1 MSAHPPCTDLKLRP
15 DIVMNLASYGVGA
28 TLLLAF
34 FHDKLDLPGVW
45 LQRLDILLALC
56 VLTFFMRLALLV
68 FILREE
74 LRPRPSETEPGPG
87 MFKRL
92 ASFTLLLAVMVLGVK
107 LAAIAEASSL
117 KSALV
122 LGLALI
128 AASLELFVRGF
139 RHAISM
145 PVNT

>member
-1 MSAHPPCTDLKLRP
+1 
-15 DIVMNLASYGVGA
+15 
-28 TLLLAF
+28 
-34 FHDKLDLPGVW
+34 
-45 LQRLDILLALC
+45 
-56 VLTFFMRLALLV
+56 
-68 FILREE
+68 
-74 LRPRPSETEPGPG
+74 

>member
-1 MSAHPPCTDLKLRP
+1 
-15 DIVMNLASYGVGA
+15 
-28 TLLLAF
+28 
-34 FHDKLDLPGVW
+34 
-45 LQRLDILLALC
+45 
-56 VLTFFMRLALLV
+56 
-68 FILREE
+68 
-74 LRPRPSETEPGPG
+74 

-128 AASLELFVRGF
+128 AASLELFVWLP
-139 RHAISM
+139 ACD
-145 PVNT
+145 

>member
-1 MSAHPPCTDLKLRP
+1 
-15 DIVMNLASYGVGA
+15 
-28 TLLLAF
+28 
-34 FHDKLDLPGVW
+34 
-45 LQRLDILLALC
+45 
-56 VLTFFMRLALLV
+56 MRLALLV

>member
-1 MSAHPPCTDLKLRP
+1 
-15 DIVMNLASYGVGA
+15 MNLVSYGVGA
-28 TLLLAF
+28 TCYWPFMTSSTFLSR
-34 FHDKLDLPGVW
+34 W

-56 VLTFFMRLALLV
+56 CFMRLALLV
-68 FILREE
+68 FILGKNCAPA
-74 LRPRPSETEPGPG
+74 RPEPGPG

-128 AASLELFVRGF
+128 AASLELFVCGF